1 MRLMREAI
9 NQQHVEIARLTR
21 NIESSNHQLR
31 KKNEV
36 IAQLKNRLY
45 KYENTEKNSGN
56 SCMPPSKERLNPNRS
71 LEKAS
76 CHFLMTAI
84 RKTALYILDP

>member
-1 MRLMREAI
+1 MAEEMRLMREAI

-36 IAQLKNRLY
+36 IAQLL
-45 KYENTEKNSGN
+45 
-56 SCMPPSKERLNPNRS
+56 S
-71 LEKAS
+71 LI
-76 CHFLMTAI
+76 HI
-84 RKTALYILDP
+84 